1 MKKIFTCFAFL
12 VFIFDAIAAEKNS
25 EELVKAAEQG
35 NLQKVRSLIQA
46 GADLNARHTGE
57 GVTPLIAA
65 VQYGHTAIVE
75 ELIKAKADLNRKDEL
90 NQSTPLMWAVRK
102 SESEEG
108 KITAPIEKKY
118 DIAKLLIQ
126 SGADIHIKNRWGST
140 ALQWAADSGNLLMVQ
155 TLIDRG
161 ADVNAGD
168 DAGLTPLMVAANYE
182 GETYLKMV
190 QALIKAGAKVN
201 AQDELGVTALMK
213 AAMNHFKPDT
223 VRFLLRSGAE
233 IDSKTKEGYT
243 ALMLACK
250 MARTEIV
257 KFLIG
262 SGADLQA
269 RTKNGE
275 SVITI
280 AKQAGYD
287 DVIAILKKEGARE
300 ETRSTSMRNEGTVE
314 GRVTVGPLR
323 PGPVRKDEPP
333 PDTTKLFSSH
343 KIVIL
348 KADEDKVIQ
357 EVSLDS
363 EGNYKVS
370 LPPGKYR
377 IDFQPHDIGIRP
389 YQPEMV
395 TVEANQTTRHDLD
408 IDTGMR

>member
-1 MKKIFTCFAFL
+1 MKKIFIV
-12 VFIFDAIAAEKNS
+12 VFVYLSLFCLNAVAEERNSKELLEAAE
-25 EELVKAAEQG
+25 EG
-35 NLQKVRSLIQA
+35 NLQKVQSLINA
-46 GADLNARHTGE
+46 DTDLNARDPKE
-57 GVTPLIAA
+57 GLTPLIGA
-65 VQYGHTAIVE
+65 VQFGHTTIVE
-75 ELIKAKADLNRKDEL
+75 ALIKAGADVNHKDEL

-102 SESEEG
+102 EESEEG
-108 KITAPIEKKY
+108 RVTAPIEKKY

-126 SGADIHIKNRWGST
+126 SGADIHVKNRWGST

-182 GETYLKMV
+182 GEAYLKMV
-190 QALIKAGAKVN
+190 QRMIKAGAKVN

-213 AAMNHFKPDT
+213 GAMNHFKTDT
-223 VRFLLRSGAE
+223 VRLLLSSGAE

-257 KFLIG
+257 KFLIH

-275 SVITI
+275 SVMTV
-280 AKQAGYD
+280 AKRAGYD
-287 DVIAILKKEGARE
+287 EVIAILKNKGARE
-300 ETRSTSMRNEGTVE
+300 DTAVANTGSIEGSVKI
-314 GRVTVGPLR
+314 GPLK
-323 PGPVRKDEPP
+323 PGPVRQNEPP
-333 PDTTKLFSSH
+333 PDTTRLFSSH

-348 KADEDKVIQ
+348 SEDGDKVVQ
-357 EVSLDS
+357 EVPLDAQ
-363 EGNYKVS
+363 GNYRVS

-377 IDFQPHDIGIRP
+377 VDFQPHDIGMTP
-389 YQPEMV
+389 FQPQMV
-395 TVEANQTTRHDLD
+395 TVEANQTARHDLE